1 MNKENEFSRIL
12 WQIQDKHGITE
23 HGKAPRK
30 AYFIKRTS
38 VNKTRGVFM
47 HDNKEKLTLA
57 VEIADLL
64 LRSGG
69 EIYRVEDTLLHI
81 LDAFGLENY
90 DVYVL
95 SNGIFASA
103 NEDREDAC
111 SIIRHVPLGDV
122 HLGKIAALNQLSR
135 EICGQSCSIEEA
147 WIRLKQCQDM
157 PAPKPWVQGLSCG
170 IGCGCFCAIFGGG
183 FFDAVFTAALGIFL
197 QYMRMEHESR
207 KTSKFMTNIVGS
219 AFMTAASLLLFNLG
233 LPVRQDKIVIG
244 GIVPLL
250 PGIALT
256 TSIRDLFNGDY
267 LSGAIHLLD
276 ALLTAMCIAVGV
288 GFVIILYQHFPG
300 GVRL

>member
-1 MNKENEFSRIL
+1 MSDSKER
-12 WQIQDKHGITE
+12 
-23 HGKAPRK
+23 
-30 AYFIKRTS
+30 
-38 VNKTRGVFM
+38 
-47 HDNKEKLTLA
+47 LTLA

-64 LRSGG
+64 LRSGA

-81 LDAFGLENY
+81 LDAFDLENF

-111 SIIRHVPLGDV
+111 SIIRHVPLSDV

-135 EICGQSCSIEEA
+135 EICSHACDIDEA
-147 WIRLKQCQDM
+147 WARLNQCKAI

-170 IGCGCFCAIFGGG
+170 VGCGCFTAIFGGG
-183 FFDAVFTAALGIFL
+183 FLDAVFTFVLGIFL
-197 QYMRMEHESR
+197 QYMRMDHEAR

-219 AFMTAASLLLFNLG
+219 AFLTAASLLLLNLG
-233 LPVRQDKIVIG
+233 LPVMQDKIVIG

-288 GFVIILYQHFPG
+288 GFVMVFYQHIPG
-300 GVRL
+300 GIRLS